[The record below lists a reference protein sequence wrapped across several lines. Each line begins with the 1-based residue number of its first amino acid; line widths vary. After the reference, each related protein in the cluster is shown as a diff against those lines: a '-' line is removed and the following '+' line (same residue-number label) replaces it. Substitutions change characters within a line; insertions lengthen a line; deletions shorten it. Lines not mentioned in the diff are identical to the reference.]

1 MRIWGKWVWKA
12 AWAQSGP
19 RCTSPSS
26 LSFPRDGP
34 DQEGRRGVCWS
45 HAWETCSCLE
55 AARRHQDLRPEA
67 DGGVCVCGGVKTE
80 PTRAEPSRGT
90 AGGDSLRSEPRAR
103 QEQGELLAQVG
114 ASSLSTQA
122 EPCPEAV
129 PGSSRTG
136 PCPPSTP

>member
-67 DGGVCVCGGVKTE
+67 DGGVCVCVVGLRLNQPEQNPQEGRLE
-80 PTRAEPSRGT
+80 GT
-90 AGGDSLRSEPRAR
+90 H
-103 QEQGELLAQVG
+103 
-114 ASSLSTQA
+114 
-122 EPCPEAV
+122 
-129 PGSSRTG
+129 
-136 PCPPSTP
+136 